1 MPGAISPQPI
11 DNDGPPS
18 HVIGVYHITH
28 PRSASNLFQN
38 MMSKQ
43 PGYQNSGY
51 KLYDAALGTMMGLER
66 GPLSAWPEER
76 EALYEAYRKGWEA
89 MLDECEDAKRNGKK
103 VFIKEHAY
111 FINGPDTI
119 FSSFYP
125 EDAATLPRITLSLRN
140 ASPSEP
146 VKHTNPTPIPD
157 AFFLTMQPIFQ
168 IRHPMLMYPSAIRAQ
183 RAINLGGDP
192 ASNFGRFTL
201 SLQRQRK
208 LYDWYLEHGAAVGI
222 VPRVIDADDVMKS
235 PEAVRKLCRQ
245 TGLDP
250 DAVAYEWETRVVED
264 FRISRFLSTI
274 NNSRGILPGF
284 AAEGLDMEEEKE
296 KWRKEFGEKDAGEI
310 AKRVDESMGDYLY
323 LWERRTKEEMK
334 DEGLAP

>member
-66 GPLSAWPEER
+66 GPLI
-76 EALYEAYRKGWEA
+76 
-89 MLDECEDAKRNGKK
+89 
-103 VFIKEHAY
+103 FIKEHAY

-125 EDAATLPRITLSLRN
+125 EDAAILPRITLSLRN